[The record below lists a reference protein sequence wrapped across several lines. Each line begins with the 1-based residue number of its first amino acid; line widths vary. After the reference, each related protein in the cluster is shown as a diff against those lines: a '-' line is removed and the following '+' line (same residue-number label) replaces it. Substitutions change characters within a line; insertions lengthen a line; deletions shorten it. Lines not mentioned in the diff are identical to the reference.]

1 MKYRYFY
8 NSQGHI
14 VGFTQYK
21 VVCYAEGVADSTG
34 YIDSDNQINIAN
46 YEVDLTTQT
55 LVAKSQ

>member
-8 NSQGHI
+8 NSQGTI

-21 VVCYAEGVADSTG
+21 VVCYAGGVANSIG
-34 YIDSDNQINIAN
+34 YIDSNDQVNIAD
-46 YEVDLTTQT
+46 YTVDLTTQT